1 MRGRRRDGSIDWYW
15 IIVTGGT
22 LAGCLIIILIMA
34 LWLAACPGAAEGAFP
49 EPDGPWV
56 AFEPEGYDFTAPPY
70 SPSFLPP
77 WTKHRDFD
85 SVGPYARIELALM
98 GLIPFD
104 RGFYCVHSI
113 PMIGRGL
120 RYCGGWPVSMQYRRE
135 QP

>member
-56 AFEPEGYDFTAPPY
+56 AYEPEGYDGSAPPFY
-70 SPSFLPP
+70 PILLPP
-77 WTKHRDFD
+77 WDEDDPLIWWPGAMNQLHGSGT
-85 SVGPYARIELALM
+85 STEGLCIYA
-98 GLIPFD
+98 
-104 RGFYCVHSI
+104 I
-113 PMIGRGL
+113 PMTGRGL
-120 RYCGGWPVSMQYRRE
+120 VRCCCWPVSMQLRRE
-135 QP
+135 KP